1 MANTAG
7 SGGERIR
14 ESWEDHRRRRRVVG
28 IVLSGRGRDRR
39 RPGSGRGRGPRQ
51 HSGRRAFRRY
61 AQCDGRHGRL
71 GSGLDRGSRRAA
83 VACDRRRLQPHARR
97 GHDRSYCGTVRR
109 RPIDTAQYRQLAGER
124 NRPNRRD
131 GDRTLQAWCA
141 CRGRSRLVVCRA
153 AREVRARHDRYLRRS
168 PDRDVFLARHTRRD
182 IGAHQ
187 RSAVRA
193 QDLPRILRRVP
204 RPRPMTDAAPV
215 VIAVDGPA
223 ASGKGTIAQGVARTL
238 GFHYLDSGSLYRLV
252 ALKALEA
259 GIALDDEPGL
269 AQVAETL
276 NSRFVDGRIMLDGVD
291 ASAAVRT
298 EAVGAA
304 ASRVAV
310 VTGVRRALLARQRAF
325 RRSPGLVAD
334 GRDMGTVVFPDAALK
349 IYITASPEERASR
362 RYKQLIEKG
371 ISVTLDSL
379 LRDIRERDDRDSSRA
394 AAPLKPAADAII
406 LDTTGLTIEAGVAF
420 VLERYRELR
429 LEHGH

>member
-1 MANTAG
+1 
-7 SGGERIR
+7 
-14 ESWEDHRRRRRVVG
+14 
-28 IVLSGRGRDRR
+28 
-39 RPGSGRGRGPRQ
+39 
-51 HSGRRAFRRY
+51 
-61 AQCDGRHGRL
+61 
-71 GSGLDRGSRRAA
+71 
-83 VACDRRRLQPHARR
+83 
-97 GHDRSYCGTVRR
+97 
-109 RPIDTAQYRQLAGER
+109 
-124 NRPNRRD
+124 
-131 GDRTLQAWCA
+131 
-141 CRGRSRLVVCRA
+141 
-153 AREVRARHDRYLRRS
+153 
-168 PDRDVFLARHTRRD
+168 
-182 IGAHQ
+182 
-187 RSAVRA
+187 
-193 QDLPRILRRVP
+193 
-204 RPRPMTDAAPV
+204 MTDAAPA
-215 VIAVDGPA
+215 VITVDGPA
-223 ASGKGTIAQGVARTL
+223 ASGKGTIAQGVARAL

-269 AQVAETL
+269 AQVAGTL
-276 NSRFVDGRIMLDGVD
+276 NSRFVDGRTMLDGVD

-334 GRDMGTVVFPDAALK
+334 GRDMGTIVFPDASLK

-406 LDTTGLTIEAGVAF
+406 LDTTGLSIEAGVAF
-420 VLERYRELR
+420 VLERYREQR
-429 LEHGH
+429 LEHRH

>member
-1 MANTAG
+1 
-7 SGGERIR
+7 
-14 ESWEDHRRRRRVVG
+14 
-28 IVLSGRGRDRR
+28 
-39 RPGSGRGRGPRQ
+39 
-51 HSGRRAFRRY
+51 
-61 AQCDGRHGRL
+61 
-71 GSGLDRGSRRAA
+71 
-83 VACDRRRLQPHARR
+83 
-97 GHDRSYCGTVRR
+97 
-109 RPIDTAQYRQLAGER
+109 
-124 NRPNRRD
+124 
-131 GDRTLQAWCA
+131 
-141 CRGRSRLVVCRA
+141 
-153 AREVRARHDRYLRRS
+153 
-168 PDRDVFLARHTRRD
+168 
-182 IGAHQ
+182 
-187 RSAVRA
+187 
-193 QDLPRILRRVP
+193 
-204 RPRPMTDAAPV
+204 MTDAAPA

-223 ASGKGTIAQGVARTL
+223 ASGKGTIAQGVARSL

-252 ALKALEA
+252 ALKALEG

-276 NSRFVDGRIMLDGVD
+276 NSRFVDGRTMLDGVD

-334 GRDMGTVVFPDAALK
+334 GRDMGTIVFPDASLK

-406 LDTTGLTIEAGVAF
+406 LDTTGLSIEAGVAF
-420 VLERYRELR
+420 VLERYREQR

>member
-1 MANTAG
+1 
-7 SGGERIR
+7 
-14 ESWEDHRRRRRVVG
+14 
-28 IVLSGRGRDRR
+28 
-39 RPGSGRGRGPRQ
+39 
-51 HSGRRAFRRY
+51 
-61 AQCDGRHGRL
+61 
-71 GSGLDRGSRRAA
+71 
-83 VACDRRRLQPHARR
+83 
-97 GHDRSYCGTVRR
+97 
-109 RPIDTAQYRQLAGER
+109 
-124 NRPNRRD
+124 
-131 GDRTLQAWCA
+131 
-141 CRGRSRLVVCRA
+141 
-153 AREVRARHDRYLRRS
+153 
-168 PDRDVFLARHTRRD
+168 
-182 IGAHQ
+182 
-187 RSAVRA
+187 
-193 QDLPRILRRVP
+193 
-204 RPRPMTDAAPV
+204 MTDAAPV

-325 RRSPGLVAD
+325 RHSPGLVAD

-406 LDTTGLTIEAGVAF
+406 LDTTGLTIEAGVAV

-429 LEHGH
+429 LKHGH